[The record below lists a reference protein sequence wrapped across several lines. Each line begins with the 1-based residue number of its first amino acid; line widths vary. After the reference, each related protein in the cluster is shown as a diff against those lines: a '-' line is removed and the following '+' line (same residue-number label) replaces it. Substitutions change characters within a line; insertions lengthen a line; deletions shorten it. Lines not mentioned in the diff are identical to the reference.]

1 MIGENFLK
9 SFSPENLYICV
20 WEECGCNPQD
30 RNFLSTTFI
39 IIYEKLKFYYLLL
52 IQALVTFYNPQY
64 CFQQHIILL
73 WFENTK
79 QLKPMMCFV
88 APSFVFFFLLQAK
101 VYFVSLKR
109 GVGIYRM
116 SSFHTLGVCDN
127 HPLLF
132 LSIQIYTVLKI
143 TASLKVV

>member
-1 MIGENFLK
+1 MTGETFLK
-9 SFSPENLYICV
+9 SFSPEDLYICV

-30 RNFLSTTFI
+30 RNFQSTTFI
-39 IIYEKLKFYYLLL
+39 IIHEKLKFYYLLL
-52 IQALVTFYNPQY
+52 LQALGIFYSPQY
-64 CFQQHIILL
+64 CLQQHIISL

-79 QLKPMMCFV
+79 QLKTMMHFV
-88 APSFVFFFLLQAK
+88 APLFVLFFLLQAK

-116 SSFHTLGVCDN
+116 NSFLTLGLCDN

-143 TASLKVV
+143 TASLKGV